1 MSHRFH
7 EARGLSRVSLALVLG
22 ACALGAQAQSSYTL
36 ATLRSSNS
44 FAVTPIVL
52 DSQNNALGTAYYYDS
67 FGSLLFG
74 ATGIPVFGG
83 SGYIYVTEPS
93 KWAAGTSTSVA
104 PTRLVKGAHQN
115 LTSASAD
122 GSKLLTASG
131 LYEAATGKLIYYVSD
146 LQVGISQQP
155 GNYQRVRNGA
165 NDGSVA
171 ITFDI
176 FSSEPLTPSVRR
188 GAVVHGTSQIPV
200 LLPLGNHLSSTASAI
215 SASGSLVGGTVVE
228 TSTGFGRAAVWT
240 NEQLS
245 VLDSKPNRGS
255 NVMRI
260 NAVGQAL
267 VCAVSGVSTL
277 TDSVNGPY
285 LQTTYRNPVSVVF
298 SNGGEQAI
306 APLAAGQVANAWAI
320 NASGTV
326 VGRSGP
332 ESASPYVAYSPQ
344 NCIGTAT
351 TNSRAFIW
359 RNGVTTDLTTF
370 VASKGVKLPAGAVL
384 ADAMDINDQG
394 SILAV
399 QRASNGTLS
408 YVRLTAKP

>member
-7 EARGLSRVSLALVLG
+7 GVPALLRLTLALALG
-22 ACALGAQAQSSYTL
+22 LCALGAQAQSSYTL
-36 ATLRSSNS
+36 TTLKASNS
-44 FAVTPIVL
+44 FAVTPIAL

-67 FGSLLFG
+67 FGLLTFG

-83 SGYIYVTEPS
+83 FGYVYVTEPS

-115 LTSASAD
+115 LISTSAD
-122 GSKLLTASG
+122 GSKLVTSSG
-131 LYEAATGKLIYYVSD
+131 LYEAATGKLVYYVSD
-146 LQVGISQQP
+146 LKVGISQQVSF
-155 GNYQRVRNGA
+155 YQWPRMVA

-176 FSSEPLTPSVRR
+176 FSSQPLTPSVRR

-200 LLPLGNHLSSTASAI
+200 LLPLGDHLSSTAGAI
-215 SASGSLVGGTVVE
+215 SPSGSLVGGTVLE
-228 TSTGFGRAAVWT
+228 TSTGFDRAAVWT

-245 VLDSKPNRGS
+245 VLDSQPNRGS

-267 VCAVSGVSTL
+267 ACTLSGVSTPM
-277 TDSVNGPY
+277 DSVNGPY
-285 LQTTYRNPVSVVF
+285 LQTIYSKPVPVVF
-298 SNGGEQAI
+298 ANGAEQAI
-306 APLAAGQVANAWAI
+306 APLSAGQVANAWAI

-332 ESASPYVAYSPQ
+332 LGGSPYLALSPQ
-344 NCIGTAT
+344 NCIATAT

-359 RNGVTTDLTTF
+359 RQGVTTDLTTF
-370 VASKGVKLPAGAVL
+370 VAGKGVKLPAGAVL

-394 SILAV
+394 SILAL